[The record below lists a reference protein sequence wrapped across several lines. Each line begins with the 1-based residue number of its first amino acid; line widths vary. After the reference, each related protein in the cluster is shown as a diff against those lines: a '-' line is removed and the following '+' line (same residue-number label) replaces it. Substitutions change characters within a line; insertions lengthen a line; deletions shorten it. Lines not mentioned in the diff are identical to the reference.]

1 MKQTLIRSSLIKC
14 AFVVSVLLVEPTFAS
29 DAPQAGYRSHPNP
42 LTHFTNTVSSASSN
56 VRMMRAAA
64 TSLPAKYDLRD
75 IDGAGTSYLSPVRN
89 QGKYGTCWTFAAMAG
104 IEYQM
109 RRDEGIDADLSENNL
124 ANLNGYDFGYTNGG
138 NNEMASAVF
147 LREEAPVSEAL
158 DPYPNIGKSRRERG
172 VRIPRKIVFLSG
184 VGKINNVQ
192 ASLRPDL
199 DSIKSA
205 VFKYGPVSSGFYH
218 NDEYHNGASYFYNGA
233 NYDASGVYVLN
244 HAISIVGWDDNYDK
258 SNFKITPPGNGAF
271 IIRSSWGANSSK
283 TDKGYN
289 YISYYDTSLGAGGS
303 AVFTSLSKGTDYARV
318 YQHDPYGYITSYGY
332 EQRTTAAGANFFKA
346 KTDETLDAFGF
357 YALSPGTTYKAYIVN
372 NASISS
378 RYSSLSGTKT
388 LVKSGTCT
396 DAGYEVIPFDKEV
409 SVSAGETFAICVEIT
424 TPGNYY
430 PIAVME
436 NCPGYVSK
444 VVSEEGKSYINSS
457 YRTWYWQDLSVDGR
471 YFCCKVYTKSEK
483 DNYTTTSEPIVPFLW
498 LDRYLS
504 LQEGGNYFTDYFY
517 GSYNALADHVSA
529 NGYSVSQSYAR
540 GLDPDNANETNLLAV
555 IKMDKNGAPVIN
567 ASPENTTLWS
577 YSVKGSNDL
586 KSWHTREAADQF
598 FKVVATPQ
606 ESQIYHP

>member
-14 AFVVSVLLVEPTFAS
+14 AFVVSLLLVEPTFAS

-42 LTHFTNTVSSASSN
+42 LTHFTNTLNESSSN
-56 VRMMRAAA
+56 VRMMRSTAI
-64 TSLPAKYDLRD
+64 SLPAKYDLRD

-89 QGKYGTCWTFAAMAG
+89 QGNYGTCWTFAAMAG

-109 RRDEGIDADLSENNL
+109 RRDEGLDADLSENNL

-184 VGKINNVQ
+184 LGKINNVQ
-192 ASLRPDL
+192 ATLRPDL

-205 VFKYGPVSSGFYH
+205 VLKYGPVSSGYFHKDDY
-218 NDEYHNGASYFYNGA
+218 YNGASYFYNGA
-233 NYDASGVYVLN
+233 NYDASGAYVLN

-271 IIRSSWGANSSK
+271 IIRNSWGANSSK

-289 YISYYDTSLGAGGS
+289 YISYYDTSLGTVGS

-318 YQHDPYGYITSYGY
+318 YQHDPYGYINSYGY
-332 EQRTTAAGANFFKA
+332 EQSTAAVGANFFKA
-346 KTDETLDAFGF
+346 KADETLDAFGF
-357 YALSPGTTYKAYIVN
+357 YALSPGTTYKAYIVK
-372 NASISS
+372 NASFSS

-388 LVKSGTCT
+388 LVKSGTCA

-409 SVSAGETFAICVEIT
+409 SVSAGETFAICVEINS
-424 TPGNYY
+424 PGEYY

-444 VVSEEGKSYINSS
+444 IVSEEGKSYINSS
-457 YRTWYWQDLSVDGR
+457 YRTWYWEDLSVEGA

-483 DNYTTTSEPIVPFLW
+483 DNYTTTSEPIVPFSW

-555 IKMDKNGAPVIN
+555 IKIDKNGAPVIN
-567 ASPENTTLWS
+567 ASPENTTLWN
-577 YSVKGSNDL
+577 YSIKGSKDL
-586 KSWHTREAADQF
+586 KSWHTREAADRF
-598 FKVVATPQ
+598 FKVVATPL
-606 ESQIYHP
+606 

>member
-1 MKQTLIRSSLIKC
+1 MIAILLKFNRLIYCSFPKV
-14 AFVVSVLLVEPTFAS
+14 AFLVGLLLSEGVLAFG
-29 DAPQAGYRSHPNP
+29 APQAGYRPHPNP
-42 LTHFTNTVSSASSN
+42 LTHFTNTLSGASSN

-124 ANLNGYDFGYTNGG
+124 ANLNGFDFGYTRGG

-184 VGKINNVQ
+184 LGKIDNVQ

-205 VFKYGPVSSGFYH
+205 VLKYGPISSGYFHKDDY
-218 NDEYHNGASYFYNGA
+218 YNGASYFYNGA
-233 NYDASGVYVLN
+233 NYDASGAYVLN

-258 SNFKITPPGNGAF
+258 SNFKITPPENGAF
-271 IIRSSWGANSSK
+271 IIRNSWGADSSS

-289 YISYYDTSLGAGGS
+289 YISYYDTSLGAVGS
-303 AVFTSLSKGTDYARV
+303 TVFTSLSKGTDYARV
-318 YQHDPYGYITSYGY
+318 YQHDPYGYVNGYGY
-332 EQRTTAAGANFFKA
+332 EQMTTAAGANFFKA
-346 KTDETLDAFGF
+346 KADETLNAFGF
-357 YALSPGTTYKAYIVN
+357 YALSPGTTYAAYIVKDAEITGN
-372 NASISS
+372 
-378 RYSSLSGTKT
+378 YSELSGTKT
-388 LVKSGTCT
+388 LVKSGTCA
-396 DAGYEVIPFDKEV
+396 DAGYEVIPFDEEV
-409 SVSAGETFAICVEIT
+409 SVSAGETFAICVEIN

-436 NCPGYVSK
+436 NFYGYLSK
-444 VVSEEGKSYINSS
+444 VVPEEGKSYINSS
-457 YRTWYWQDLSVDGR
+457 YRTWYWQDLSVNGR

-504 LQEGGNYFTDYFY
+504 LQEGDNYFTDYFY

-529 NGYSVSQSYAR
+529 NGYSVAQSYAR

-555 IKMDKNGAPVIN
+555 IKMDKNGA
-567 ASPENTTLWS
+567 
-577 YSVKGSNDL
+577 
-586 KSWHTREAADQF
+586 R
-598 FKVVATPQ
+598 
-606 ESQIYHP
+606 

>member
-1 MKQTLIRSSLIKC
+1 M
-14 AFVVSVLLVEPTFAS
+14 VETFAS
-29 DAPQAGYRSHPNP
+29 DAPRAGYRPHPNP

-75 IDGAGTSYLSPVRN
+75 IDGSGTSYLSPVRN
-89 QGKYGTCWTFAAMAG
+89 QGTYGTCWTFAAMAG

-124 ANLNGYDFGYTNGG
+124 ANLNGYDFGYTRGG

-184 VGKINNVQ
+184 LGKIDKVQ
-192 ASLRPDL
+192 TTLRPDL

-205 VFKYGPVSSGFYH
+205 VMKYGPVSSAFYSH
-218 NDEYHNGASYFYNGA
+218 KDYCNGASYFYNGT
-233 NYDASGVYVLN
+233 NYVAGGAFLLN
-244 HAISIVGWDDNYDK
+244 HAIAIVGWDDNYDK
-258 SNFKITPPGNGAF
+258 SNFKITPPGDGAF
-271 IIRSSWGANSSK
+271 IIRNSWGADSSS

-289 YISYYDTSLGAGGS
+289 YISYYDTSLGASGS

-332 EQRTTAAGANFFKA
+332 EQSTAAGANFFKA

-357 YALSPGTTYKAYIVN
+357 YALSPGTTYKAYIVT

-378 RYSSLSGTKT
+378 GYSRLSGTKT
-388 LVKSGTCT
+388 LVKSGTCA
-396 DAGYEVIPFDKEV
+396 DAGYEVIPFDKEI
-409 SVSAGETFAICVEIT
+409 SVSAGETFAICVEIN
-424 TPGNYY
+424 TPGNYF
-430 PIAVME
+430 PIAVMV
-436 NCPGYVSK
+436 NYPGYLSK
-444 VVSEEGKSYINSS
+444 VVSQEGKSYINSS
-457 YRTWYWQDLSVDGR
+457 YRTWYWEDLSEDGA

-483 DNYTTTSEPIVPFLW
+483 DNYTTTSEPIVPFSW

-504 LQEGGNYFTDYFY
+504 LQEGGNYFADYFY

-529 NGYSVSQSYAR
+529 NGYSVAQSYAR
-540 GLDPDNANETNLLAV
+540 GLDPDNASETNLLAV

-567 ASPENTTLWS
+567 ASPENTTLWN
-577 YSVKGSNDL
+577 YSIKGSSDL
-586 KSWHTREAADQF
+586 KSWHAREADDRF
-598 FKVVATPQ
+598 FKVVATPH
-606 ESQIYHP
+606 E

>member
-1 MKQTLIRSSLIKC
+1 MIAILLKFKRLIYCSFPKVAFLVGSLLSDGAL
-14 AFVVSVLLVEPTFAS
+14 AF
-29 DAPQAGYRSHPNP
+29 DAPRAGYRPHPNA

-64 TSLPAKYDLRD
+64 ISLPAKYDLRD

-89 QGKYGTCWTFAAMAG
+89 QGTYGTCWTFAAMAG

-124 ANLNGYDFGYTNGG
+124 ANLNGYDFGYTRGG

-158 DPYPNIGKSRRERG
+158 DPYPNIGKSRRERA

-184 VGKINNVQ
+184 LGKIDNVQ
-192 ASLRPDL
+192 ATLRPDL

-205 VFKYGPVSSGFYH
+205 VLKYGPVSSAFYSH
-218 NDEYHNGASYFYNGA
+218 KDYYKSASYFYNGT
-233 NYDASGVYVLN
+233 NYVAGGAFLLN
-244 HAISIVGWDDNYDK
+244 HAIAIVGWDDNYDK

-271 IIRSSWGANSSK
+271 IIRNSWGADSSS

-289 YISYYDTSLGAGGS
+289 YISYYDTSLGASGS
-303 AVFTSLSKGTDYARV
+303 AVFTSLSNGTDYAHV
-318 YQHDPYGYITSYGY
+318 YQHDPYGYIMGYGY
-332 EQRTTAAGANFFKA
+332 EQSTTAAGANFFRAKA
-346 KTDETLDAFGF
+346 DETLNAFGF
-357 YALSPGTTYKAYIVN
+357 YALSPGTTYKAYIVT

-378 RYSSLSGTKT
+378 WYSSLNGTKT
-388 LVKSGTCT
+388 LVKSGTCA
-396 DAGYEVIPFDKEV
+396 DAGYEVIPFDKEI
-409 SVSAGETFAICVEIT
+409 SVSAGETFAICVEIN

-436 NCPGYVSK
+436 NYPGYLSK
-444 VVSEEGKSYINSS
+444 VVPEEGKSYINSS
-457 YRTWYWQDLSVDGR
+457 YRTRYWEDLSEDGA
-471 YFCCKVYTKSEK
+471 YFCCKVYTKSER
-483 DNYTTTSEPIVPFLW
+483 DDYTTTSEPIVPFSW

-504 LQEGGNYFTDYFY
+504 LQEGGNYFADYFY

-529 NGYSVSQSYAR
+529 NGYSVAQSYAR

-567 ASPENTTLWS
+567 ASPENTTLWN
-577 YSVKGSNDL
+577 YGIKGSKDL
-586 KSWHTREAADQF
+586 KSWHTCAEDDRF
-598 FKVVATPQ
+598 FKVIATPR
-606 ESQIYHP
+606 E

>member
-14 AFVVSVLLVEPTFAS
+14 AFVVSLLLVEPTFAS
-29 DAPQAGYRSHPNP
+29 GAPQAGYRPHPNP
-42 LTHFTNTVSSASSN
+42 LSHFTNTVSSASSN

-75 IDGAGTSYLSPVRN
+75 IDGAGTSYLSPVRD

-124 ANLNGYDFGYTNGG
+124 ANLNGYDFGYTRGG

-184 VGKINNVQ
+184 LGYLDEVQ
-192 ASLRPDL
+192 TSLRPDL

-205 VFKYGPVSSGFYH
+205 VMKYGPVSSAFYSH
-218 NDEYHNGASYFYNGA
+218 KDYYDGASYFYNGT
-233 NYDASGVYVLN
+233 NYVAGGAFLLN
-244 HAISIVGWDDNYDK
+244 HAIAIVGWEDNYDK

-271 IIRSSWGANSSK
+271 IIRNSWGVDVST
-283 TDKGYN
+283 TDEGYN

-318 YQHDPYGYITSYGY
+318 YQHDPYGYITRYGY
-332 EQRTTAAGANFFKA
+332 EQSTTAAGANFFKA
-346 KTDETLDAFGF
+346 KADETLDAFGF
-357 YALSPGTTYKAYIVN
+357 YALSPGTTYKAYIVK

-378 RYSSLSGTKT
+378 WYSSLSGAKT
-388 LVKSGTCT
+388 LVKSGTCA
-396 DAGYEVIPFDKEV
+396 DAGYEVIPFDTEI
-409 SVSAGETFAICVEIT
+409 SVSAGETFAICVEIN

-436 NCPGYVSK
+436 NFYGYLSK
-444 VVSEEGKSYINSS
+444 VVPEEGKSYINSS
-457 YRTWYWQDLSVDGR
+457 YRTWYWEDLSEDGA

-483 DNYTTTSEPIVPFLW
+483 DNYTTTSEPIVPFSW

-529 NGYSVSQSYAR
+529 NGYSVAQSYAR
-540 GLDPDNANETNLLAV
+540 GLDPDNASETNLLAV
-555 IKMDKNGAPVIN
+555 IKMDKNGALIIN
-567 ASPENTTLWS
+567 ASPENKALWN
-577 YSVKGSNDL
+577 YSIKGSSDL
-586 KSWHTREAADQF
+586 KSWHTREADDRF
-598 FKVVATPQ
+598 FKVVATPR
-606 ESQIYHP
+606 E